1 MFRKIGHIP
10 DVNQKNHLDHKNF
23 KEGLKVIMKTVT
35 LRYAVLTLATI
46 SMVAFAADKNLNAKD
61 PFLKYFDSFVASP
74 AEISIKLP
82 SCGPRYLLVSSGRT
96 NRISEYGEIVLL
108 KKPDSLKLTTRGC
121 VLFFSFDPISIDLFL
136 IKNDLKN
143 LFHLKDFLCI
153 FTQCIDLRS
162 IGKSLEKKTY
172 LLLFADPLS
181 DKIVAS
187 IKEHNNL
194 NIVYIKEN
202 KFILIEFKE

>member
-61 PFLKYFDSFVASP
+61 PFFKYFDSFVASP

-82 SCGPRYLLVSSGRT
+82 R
-96 NRISEYGEIVLL
+96 
-108 KKPDSLKLTTRGC
+108 
-121 VLFFSFDPISIDLFL
+121 
-136 IKNDLKN
+136 
-143 LFHLKDFLCI
+143 
-153 FTQCIDLRS
+153 
-162 IGKSLEKKTY
+162 
-172 LLLFADPLS
+172 
-181 DKIVAS
+181 
-187 IKEHNNL
+187 
-194 NIVYIKEN
+194 
-202 KFILIEFKE
+202 

>member
-1 MFRKIGHIP
+1 MNTFA
-10 DVNQKNHLDHKNF
+10 
-23 KEGLKVIMKTVT
+23 
-35 LRYAVLTLATI
+35 LRYAVLTFATI
-46 SMVAFAADKNLNAKD
+46 SVVSIAADKVLNVED
-61 PFLKYFDSFVASP
+61 PFLKYFDSFVATP
-74 AEISIKLP
+74 EEISIKFP
-82 SCGPRYLLVSSGRT
+82 SCGQRYLLVSSGGT

-121 VLFFSFDPISIDLFL
+121 VLSFSLDPNSIDLFL
-136 IKNDLKN
+136 IKNDLKI
-143 LFHLKDFLCI
+143 LFPLKDFLCI

-181 DKIVAS
+181 DKMAA
-187 IKEHNNL
+187 IKECNNL
-194 NIVYIKEN
+194 NVVYIKKN